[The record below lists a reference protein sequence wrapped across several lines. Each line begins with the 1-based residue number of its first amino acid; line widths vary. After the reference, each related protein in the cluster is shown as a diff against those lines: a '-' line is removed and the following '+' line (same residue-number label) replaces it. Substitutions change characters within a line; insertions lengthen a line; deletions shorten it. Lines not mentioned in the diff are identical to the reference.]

1 MPNLYAQADALVLP
15 SRGTPVWKEQ
25 YGRVLLEAMACKV
38 PVIGSDSGAIPEV
51 IGDAGLIFREN
62 DTLSL
67 AQCVKN
73 LMENTTLHKDLAERG
88 YLRVTSFFSQQ
99 EIARKTNE
107 FYRKVMMN
115 NYSPRHRREGQSLLQ

>member
-1 MPNLYAQADALVLP
+1 MPNLYAQADVLVLP

-51 IGDAGLIFREN
+51 IGDAGMIFKEDDAN
-62 DTLSL
+62 SL
-67 AQCVKN
+67 AHCFQRIIG
-73 LMENTTLHKDLAERG
+73 NTALQKDLGERG
-88 YLRVTSFFSQQ
+88 FKRVTSFFSQQ

-107 FYRKVMMN
+107 FYRRIMD
-115 NYSPRHRREGQSLLQ
+115 S